1 MRRGP
6 GRHRLHDAWW
16 TLILF
21 AVIGVAVLV
30 TAVSFTGSLRSTV
43 PVTLAADRSGLVM
56 DSGAKVMMRG
66 VQVGRVAQIGR
77 IEWAQNGASLRL
89 EIDPDQ
95 IRYIPANVEAQI
107 SATTAFGAKFVDL
120 VMPQNPSRA
129 RLSAGAVLH
138 SKNVSTEI
146 NTVFE
151 NVVDLLNM
159 IDPLKLNAVLTAVAD
174 AVRGQGERIGQ
185 ATTDLNEVLE
195 ALNARG
201 DTIGGNWRSLKN
213 FTDTYDAAAQDIL
226 TILNAASTTSATVVN
241 HSTQLD
247 ALLLNAIG
255 LSNAGTNLLGS
266 SRDNLVGAAD
276 ILAPTTSLLFK
287 YNPEYTCFLQGAK
300 WYLDNGGY
308 AAWGGADGR
317 TLQLDVALLFGND
330 PYVYPDNLPVV
341 AAKGGP
347 GGRPGC
353 GPLPDATHN
362 FPVRQLVT
370 NTGWGTGLDI
380 RPNPGIGHPCWANY
394 FPVTRAVPEPPSIR
408 QCIPG
413 PAIGPNPAAGSSH
426 EGEPGGVVVR
436 LGVFLAVCLL
446 TAFLLIAVFG
456 EVRFGDGKTYYAEF
470 ANVSN
475 LRTGKLVR
483 IAGVEVGKVTRISIN
498 PDATVRV
505 QFTADNSVTLTRGTR
520 AVIRYDNLFGDRYL
534 ALEEGAGGLAVLR
547 PGHTIPLA
555 RTQPALDLDALIGGF
570 KPLFRALN
578 PEQVNALS
586 EQLLHA
592 FAGQGP
598 TIGSLLAQS
607 AAVTNTLADRDR
619 LIGQVITNLNVV
631 LGSLGAHTDRLDQAV
646 TSLSALIHRLA
657 QRKTDISNAVA
668 YTNAAAGSV
677 ADLLS
682 QARAPLAKVVRETD
696 RVAGIAAADH
706 DYLDNL
712 LNTLPDKY
720 QALVRQGMYGDF
732 FAFYLCDV
740 VLKVNGKGG
749 QPVYIKLAGQD
760 SGRCAPK

>member
-1 MRRGP
+1 MR
-6 GRHRLHDAWW
+6 
-16 TLILF
+16 
-21 AVIGVAVLV
+21 
-30 TAVSFTGSLRSTV
+30 
-43 PVTLAADRSGLVM
+43 
-56 DSGAKVMMRG
+56 
-66 VQVGRVAQIGR
+66 
-77 IEWAQNGASLRL
+77 
-89 EIDPDQ
+89 
-95 IRYIPANVEAQI
+95 
-107 SATTAFGAKFVDL
+107 
-120 VMPQNPSRA
+120 
-129 RLSAGAVLH
+129 
-138 SKNVSTEI
+138 
-146 NTVFE
+146 E
-151 NVVDLLNM
+151 NL
-159 IDPLKLNAVLTAVAD
+159 
-174 AVRGQGERIGQ
+174 
-185 ATTDLNEVLE
+185 
-195 ALNARG
+195 
-201 DTIGGNWRSLKN
+201 
-213 FTDTYDAAAQDIL
+213 
-226 TILNAASTTSATVVN
+226 
-241 HSTQLD
+241 
-247 ALLLNAIG
+247 
-255 LSNAGTNLLGS
+255 
-266 SRDNLVGAAD
+266 
-276 ILAPTTSLLFK
+276 
-287 YNPEYTCFLQGAK
+287 
-300 WYLDNGGY
+300 
-308 AAWGGADGR
+308 
-317 TLQLDVALLFGND
+317 
-330 PYVYPDNLPVV
+330 
-341 AAKGGP
+341 
-347 GGRPGC
+347 
-353 GPLPDATHN
+353 
-362 FPVRQLVT
+362 
-370 NTGWGTGLDI
+370 
-380 RPNPGIGHPCWANY
+380 
-394 FPVTRAVPEPPSIR
+394 
-408 QCIPG
+408 
-413 PAIGPNPAAGSSH
+413 
-426 EGEPGGVVVR
+426 GGVVVR

-498 PDATVRV
+498 PDATVRA
-505 QFTADNSVTLTRGTR
+505 QFTADNSVTLTQGTR

-696 RVAGIAAADH
+696 RVAGIAATDH